1 MSNENHRVSFTVD
14 DETLDILK
22 NAADLSS
29 VSLKQF
35 CLEAAKEKADL
46 AVLLHGDKSSSGD
59 KEKDRWLP
67 IFEKTEL
74 ADDPDNPTRER
85 KMVWEVNGEGMVRWG
100 VKTSKEEALKALER
114 LDALREKIFQGRV
127 SSTDSADLIREAR
140 EERHWDMEGHGN
152 S

>member
-1 MSNENHRVSFTVD
+1 M
-14 DETLDILK
+14 LK

-127 SSTDSADLIREAR
+127 SSTDSADLIREGR